1 VASGQVCAALG
12 ATTGIGGV
20 ICVAAV
26 VGIGAYGGTAGGAFG
41 GGELLGEALYEET
54 MR

>member
-41 GGELLGEALYEET
+41 GELLGEALYEET